1 MVDIILGI
9 IWVFFMIVVI
19 LVIGILLV
27 WGAIKFF
34 EFIKGD
40 EGDDYKR

>member
-1 MVDIILGI
+1 MIDILLGI
-9 IWVFFMIVVI
+9 IWVFVMVVII

-34 EFIKGD
+34 EFVKGD

>member
-1 MVDIILGI
+1 MIDILLGI
-9 IWVFFMIVVI
+9 IWVFFMVVVI

-27 WGAIKFF
+27 WGAVKFF